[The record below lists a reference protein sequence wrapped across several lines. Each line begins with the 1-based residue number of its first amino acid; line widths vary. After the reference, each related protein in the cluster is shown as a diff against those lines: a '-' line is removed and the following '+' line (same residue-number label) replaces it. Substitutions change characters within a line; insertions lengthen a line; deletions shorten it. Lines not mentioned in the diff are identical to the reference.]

1 VKNVT
6 LGLEPVARSSLSD
19 AVFDQLAQQIL
30 SRRVEPGAA
39 LPPERELAKAL
50 GVNRGAVREGLKRL
64 AQAGLIEQRHGGG
77 TTVLDYRNHA
87 GLDLLT
93 RLLVSPAGE
102 PDRHVARSIME
113 MRAALAPDIA
123 RLCALR
129 AEPERCNKL
138 HELVEDMRDAAG
150 DDARPEDLDRLQLLS
165 LELWDLLVAGADNIA
180 YRLAFNTLRHTY
192 DQIREALVIA
202 LADELRQV
210 ELCAALVDAITR
222 REPELARQYASA
234 IVQHGSDGISAALEL
249 LDQLE
254 RAQETRK

>member
-1 VKNVT
+1 VT
-6 LGLEPVARSSLSD
+6 LGLAPVVRSSLSD
-19 AVFDQLAQQIL
+19 AVFDQLVRQIL

-50 GVNRGAVREGLKRL
+50 GVNRQAIREGLKRL

-77 TTVLDYRNHA
+77 TTVLDYRRHA

-93 RLLVSPAGE
+93 RLLITPAGE

-113 MRAALAPDIA
+113 MRAALGPDIA

-129 AEPERCNKL
+129 ADETLVAMLRELVHDMREAAAAEPEQL
-138 HELVEDMRDAAG
+138 E
-150 DDARPEDLDRLQLLS
+150 RLQLLS
-165 LELWDLLVAGADNIA
+165 LELWDLLVQGADNIA

-192 DQIREALVIA
+192 EQVREALIIA

-210 ELCAALVDAITR
+210 ELCAALVDAIAT
-222 REPELARQYASA
+222 REPERARTHASA
-234 IVQHGSDGISAALEL
+234 IVQRGSDGILAALEL
-249 LDQLE
+249 LDTLGRNHTTEPSQ
-254 RAQETRK
+254 

>member
-1 VKNVT
+1 MT

-50 GVNRGAVREGLKRL
+50 GVNRGAIREGLKRL
-64 AQAGLIEQRHGGG
+64 AQAGLIEQRHGGA
-77 TTVLDYRNHA
+77 TTVLDYRRHA

-93 RLLVSPAGE
+93 RLLVTPDGE

-113 MRAALAPDIA
+113 MRAALGPDVA
-123 RLCALR
+123 RLCAQR
-129 AEPERCNKL
+129 ADA
-138 HELVEDMRDAAG
+138 ELVGMLRELIVDMRKAA
-150 DDARPEDLDRLQLLS
+150 DPEDLERLQLLS
-165 LELWDLLVAGADNIA
+165 LELWDLLVQGADNIA

-192 DQIREALVIA
+192 EQIREALVIA

-210 ELCAALVDAITR
+210 ELCAALVEAIAAR
-222 REPELARQYASA
+222 KPERARTHAGA
-234 IVQHGSDGISAALEL
+234 IVQRGSDGILAALEL
-249 LDQLE
+249 LDDLE
-254 RAQETRK
+254 RASATATSEGETP

>member
-1 VKNVT
+1 MT
-6 LGLEPVARSSLSD
+6 LGLAPVARSSLSD

-30 SRRVEPGAA
+30 SDRVEPGAA

-50 GVNRGAVREGLKRL
+50 GVNRQAIREGLKRL

-77 TTVLDYRNHA
+77 TTVLDYRRHA

-93 RLLVSPAGE
+93 RLLITPAGE

-113 MRAALAPDIA
+113 MRAALGPDIA

-129 AEPERCNKL
+129 ADDALVASLR
-138 HELVEDMRDAAG
+138 ELVHAMRSAA
-150 DDARPEDLDRLQLLS
+150 AAQPEQLEQLQLLS
-165 LELWDLLVAGADNIA
+165 LELWDLLVQGADNIA

-192 DQIREALVIA
+192 EQIREALIIA

-210 ELCAALVDAITR
+210 ELCAALVDAIA
-222 REPELARQYASA
+222 ARQPEQARAHASA
-234 IVQHGSDGISAALEL
+234 IVQRGSDGILAALEL
-249 LDQLE
+249 LDSFDRSKE
-254 RAQETRK
+254 GNP